1 MAITYTW
8 KVTSLKVKDV
18 SDARP
23 SAVVQTYWQKIGKDE
38 NGNQGTFSGATPF
51 TLDPNDDSGP
61 FIPFADLTEEN
72 VLDWIKTVVVG
83 SYEEHVNGKIQEQI
97 DEKINPVTE
106 QSLPWAPPE
115 ANPAANTAP
124 TNPPAP

>member
-38 NGNQGTFSGATPF
+38 NGNEGTFSGATPF

-61 FIPFADLTEEN
+61 FIPFADLTEED
-72 VLDWIKTVVVG
+72 VLNWIKTVVVG

-97 DEKINPVTE
+97 DQKVNPVTE
-106 QSLPWAPPE
+106 QSLPWAPSE
-115 ANPAANTAP
+115 ANTAP
-124 TNPPAP
+124 IAP

>member
-23 SAVVQTYWQKIGKDE
+23 SAVVQTYWQKIGTDE
-38 NGNQGTFSGATPF
+38 NGNVGSFSGATPF

-61 FIPFADLTEEN
+61 FIPFADLTEED
-72 VLDWIKTVVVG
+72 VLNWIKTVVVG

-97 DEKINPVTE
+97 NEKINPVTE

-115 ANPAANTAP
+115 ANTAP
-124 TNPPAP
+124 IAPV